1 MNPLTSLIRVHKW
14 ALDEKRQ
21 KLAGLEELVRKM
33 RVDLAE
39 IDRDL
44 DREKEAATESMAG
57 TMAFPAFMAAAM
69 ERRRRLRQTIAELEQ
84 AAEEARD
91 EVQAAFQEVKSY
103 ELALERH
110 EREEQARLD
119 RDEQIALDEVGATMH
134 LRRGAP
140 EDG

>member
-33 RVDLAE
+33 RADLAE

-44 DREKEAATESMAG
+44 EREKEAATQSMAG

-69 ERRRRLRQTIAELEQ
+69 ERRRRLRQTIAELDH
-84 AAEEARD
+84 AIDDARD
-91 EVQAAFQEVKSY
+91 DVQAAFQEVKSY
-103 ELALERH
+103 ELALERQ

-119 RDEQIALDEVGATMH
+119 RGEQMALDEVGAAMH
-134 LRRGAP
+134 RRGGVP
-140 EDG
+140 KDG

>member
-33 RVDLAE
+33 RADLEE
-39 IDRDL
+39 IERDL
-44 DREKEAATESMAG
+44 EREKEAATQSMAG

-69 ERRRRLRQTIAELEQ
+69 ERRRRLRQTIAELDNAIED
-84 AAEEARD
+84 ARD
-91 EVQAAFQEVKSY
+91 DVQAAFQEVKSY
-103 ELALERH
+103 ELALERQ

-119 RDEQIALDEVGATMH
+119 RGEQMALDEVGAATH
-134 LRRGAP
+134 RRGAAP
-140 EDG
+140 KDG

>member
-1 MNPLTSLIRVHKW
+1 MRPLSSLIRVHKW

-33 RVDLAE
+33 RGDLEE

-44 DREKEAATESMAG
+44 EREKAAATQSMAG

-84 AAEEARD
+84 AVEGARD
-91 EVQAAFQEVKSY
+91 EVQAAFQEVKTY

-110 EREEQARLD
+110 QHQEQARLD
-119 RDEQIALDEVGATMH
+119 RGEQMALDEVGIGMH
-134 LRRGAP
+134 RSGAAQK
-140 EDG
+140 DG